1 MKVICK
7 SVVCI
12 CALFMLL
19 LFAGCGSVEYSVED
33 FADVTVVGYTEH
45 GSLSIKVSEAAVNAI
60 YADGKKD
67 KAAALRFAETFRF
80 SYDGQSS
87 EDSYFTNGDVVTIN
101 VTYDESMARDLGVN
115 FVDSSFKYTVEGL
128 EDKAQVSPFD
138 GLNVKFN
145 GVAPY
150 GTVQL
155 DKSNCI
161 QYVIDNVTFYCDSY
175 DLSNGDKVVVRAEF
189 NPEIAER
196 NGYVFTEDVKK
207 FTVVGLSKYVTTMM
221 GVTYSSVTADMR
233 YMVEQ
238 YVGGSE
244 TSYKSF
250 NWYFGEEDSDTDS
263 ESDFESAVETDNAD
277 DPFAFDA
284 ADADGGEDTQEN
296 DGSAALFGSSS
307 DATSSKKVKR
317 KSNIQKIK
325 EDFVLS
331 DFDAKFEYTPVEC
344 CYSLNPLQYSDNSF
358 ISVYKVKGTFVCTD
372 TVGSGYIKQGDTVVG
387 EIYIMASLSGGSVD
401 VKNNLFYEKTTLE
414 NSHAYSIRAFPKY
427 EDLTENL
434 FKNTTYVVEKLDYVE
449 DQAAYDKFVKD
460 QSEYATRSRPE
471 ESHITLP
478 SSSDSDDTS
487 SKKRDSSDESSESSD
502 SDTEGY
508 EDTSSQF
515 EYSDDGSMYYGED
528 DETGYSDD
536 NEDDDGEDNYDYD
549 YSYDYGND
557 DDGYYY

>member
-19 LFAGCGSVEYSVED
+19 LFAGCGSDEYSVKD

-45 GSLSIKVSEAAVNAI
+45 GSLSIKVSESAINAI

-67 KAAALRFAETFRF
+67 KATALRFAETFRF
-80 SYDGQSS
+80 SYDGQST

-101 VTYDESMARDLGVN
+101 VTYDESMARNLGVN
-115 FVDSSFKYTVEGL
+115 FVDSSFDYTIEGL
-128 EDKAQVSPFD
+128 EDKVQVSPFD
-138 GLNVKFN
+138 GLSVKFN

-196 NGYVFTEDVKK
+196 NGYVFTEDVNKY
-207 FTVVGLSKYVTTMM
+207 TVVGLSKYVTTMI
-221 GVTYSSVTADMR
+221 GVTYSSVTADMH

-250 NWYFGEEDSDTDS
+250 NWYFGEEDSDTDT
-263 ESDFESAVETDNAD
+263 ESAFAPDSDSDSAD
-277 DPFAFDA
+277 DPFADG
-284 ADADGGEDTQEN
+284 ADDLGDDTLTE
-296 DGSAALFGSSS
+296 DGSSALFGASGEE
-307 DATSSKKVKR
+307 TSSKKKKR

-344 CYSLNPLQYSDNSF
+344 CYALNPLQYSDNNF

-372 TVGSGYIKQGDTVVG
+372 TAGSGYIKQGDTVVG
-387 EIYIMASLSGGSVD
+387 EIYVMASLSGGSVD
-401 VKNNLFYEKTTLE
+401 VKNNLVYDKTTLE
-414 NSHAYSIRAFPKY
+414 NAHSYSIRTFPKY

-434 FKNTTYVVEKLDYVE
+434 FKSTTYVVEKLDYAE

-460 QSEYATRSRPE
+460 QADYNKRTRPE

-478 SSSDSDDTS
+478 SSSDSDTS
-487 SKKRDSSDESSESSD
+487 SKKRDSSDESAESGD
-502 SDTEGY
+502 SDTDTESF
-508 EDTSSQF
+508 DNTSSQL
-515 EYSDDGSMYYGED
+515 EYGSESGAYYGDD
-528 DETGYSDD
+528 DETGSFDD
-536 NEDDDGEDNYDYD
+536 NNDDDGEDNYDYD
-549 YSYDYGND
+549 YSYGYDYG
-557 DDGYYY
+557 DDGYFY